1 MKLLT
6 DYSLRHLNT
15 FRTDVKA
22 KLFAE
27 IFSVEQLL
35 EILADSKTANDK
47 KLLLGGGSNILFTK
61 DFDGL
66 VIKNSIPGIKVINED
81 NEFIFIEAG
90 AGVIWDE
97 LVEYC
102 TEKNYGGIENLSFIP
117 GTVGAAPV
125 QNIGAYG
132 QELSDSFHSLDG
144 IFIESSERKTFQP
157 DECAFRYRSSIFKD
171 ELKNK
176 FAITFVKLKLQK
188 FPVVNY
194 SYPEIQK
201 YIKEHRIGSPGLR
214 DMRKAVI
221 QIRKQKLPDPELIG
235 NAGSYFK
242 NPIVSK
248 EKFEIIKDK
257 FNDVIAFQLSNG
269 LYKIAAGWLIEKCG
283 WKGKRIGDAGVFR
296 NHALILVNYNNAS
309 AAEVIDLAIKIKKDV
324 EEVFGIKLEEEINI
338 I

>member
-1 MKLLT
+1 MTLLK

-15 FRTDVKA
+15 FRIDAKA
-22 KLFAE
+22 KLFSE
-27 IFSVEQLL
+27 IFSVEQML
-35 EILADSKTANDK
+35 EILADRKTANEK

-66 VIKNSIPGIKVINED
+66 VIKNSIPGINVIDED
-81 NEFIFIEAG
+81 SKFVFIEAG

-102 TEKNYGGIENLSFIP
+102 TEKIYGGIENLSYIP

-132 QELSDSFHSLDG
+132 QELSDSFHSLEG
-144 IFIESSERKTFQP
+144 IFIDSSQKKTFQP
-157 DECAFRYRSSIFKD
+157 DECFFRYRSSIFKE
-171 ELKNK
+171 ELNNK
-176 FAITFVKLKLQK
+176 FAITSVKLKLQK
-188 FPVVNY
+188 FPVANY

-201 YIKEHRIGSPGLR
+201 YIEEHSISSPSLR

-221 QIRKQKLPDPELIG
+221 QTRKQKLPDPELIG

-242 NPIVSK
+242 NPVVTK
-248 EKFEIIKDK
+248 EQFEIIRQK
-257 FNDVIAFQLSNG
+257 FNDVIAFGLSNG

-283 WKGKRIGDAGVFR
+283 WKGKRIRDAGVFR

-309 AAEVIDLAIKIKKDV
+309 AAEIVDLAVKIKKDV
-324 EEVFGIKLEEEINI
+324 REVFGIKLEEEINI